1 LKREYYGFIKLLRD
15 ANANDDVVESDLK
28 KLSEF
33 LRFRA
38 TRSNDVEY
46 YVVTMMKKSN
56 SEGLIIVKSEDKD
69 RVDYEI
75 ELLMGFIASSCT
87 ALEGVIINGN
97 RVATNLPI
105 PHTGNF

>member
-15 ANANDDVVESDLK
+15 ANAHDSDVESDLK

-38 TRSNDVEY
+38 ARSKDVEY
-46 YVVTMMKKSN
+46 YVVTMVRKSD
-56 SEGLIIVKSEDKD
+56 SEGLIIVKGEDKG

-87 ALEGVIINGN
+87 ALEGTIISGG
-97 RVATNLPI
+97 RVTGHLPI

>member
-1 LKREYYGFIKLLRD
+1 LKREYYGFVKLLRD
-15 ANANDDVVESDLK
+15 ANAHDDVVESDLK

-38 TRSNDVEY
+38 ARSKDVEY
-46 YVVTMMKKSN
+46 YVVTMVRKSN
-56 SEGLIIVKSEDKD
+56 SEGVIIVKSENKD

-87 ALEGVIINGN
+87 ALEGTIISGN
-97 RVATNLPI
+97 RIASHLPI

>member
-15 ANANDDVVESDLK
+15 ANAQDDVVESDLK

-38 TRSNDVEY
+38 TRSKNVEY
-46 YVVTMMKKSN
+46 YVVTMVRKNS
-56 SEGLIIVKSEDKD
+56 SEGLIIVKGEDKG

-87 ALEGVIINGN
+87 ALEGSLISGD
-97 RVATNLPI
+97 RVASHLPI